1 MVVSGCRSSG
11 ENIREKKGTKK
22 TKKNYTMVKSSLRT
36 ADSSLRSASFS
47 GDERGETSAVR
58 RLGEILFFTQTTVL
72 PRTDCIP
79 QLNHRQIS
87 LLLTR
92 LVHYTIPHMTT
103 RANLYKCCCFV
114 RDISYNESLR
124 SH

>member
-1 MVVSGCRSSG
+1 M
-11 ENIREKKGTKK
+11 EAKKGERRPDTQA
-22 TKKNYTMVKSSLRT
+22 TDVPPREASLSS
-36 ADSSLRSASFS
+36 
-47 GDERGETSAVR
+47 DERGETSAVR
-58 RLGEILFFTQTTVL
+58 RLGEILLFTQTTVL

-79 QLNHRQIS
+79 QLNHRQKS

-114 RDISYNESLR
+114 RYIRYNESVR
-124 SH
+124 YH